1 MLLTLALVPV
11 FGMIGLV
18 TDMGYMHFVM
28 MTAQTAAE
36 VAAQAAIIDMHATV
50 GGAVLS
56 CATVTCASTATACP
70 TNITTPTNSIQRG
83 CMYAQHHGFT
93 GVNQSVTYQAG
104 VAGTPPTA
112 TGIGP
117 ATYWV
122 TYRAIQKV
130 PTMFSAILGN
140 TSSMVVARSSAAII
154 GSSDCI
160 YALSPIGTGFAI
172 SGSASVTSACGVYV
186 DSTNSSALTTGGSS
200 SLSAPDYDVAGNV
213 SVHTPLSPNPNLGV
227 AQMSDPLASL
237 PVPASAPYICG
248 HINYSAP
255 NFSNPTLNPGV
266 YCGGINVGNNSYTL
280 NPGTYILVGGGL
292 STQSTNSSMSGTGVM
307 FYNTYNSTY
316 SYAPISLAA
325 NSTVSLKAPTSGTY
339 AGILIFED
347 RTAPASSDTYG
358 GGSTAVYEGTIYA
371 KNAAITM
378 SGNSGIAAYTLLVA
392 ATISMVGNT
401 QFNNDYTT
409 LPGGSPIQ
417 KIAMVE

>member
-1 MLLTLALVPV
+1 MLTLALVPI
-11 FGMIGLV
+11 FGMMGLV
-18 TDMGYMHFVM
+18 TDIGYMHFVK

-36 VAAQAAIIDMHATV
+36 VAAEAAIIDMHATV
-50 GGAVLS
+50 GGAALS

-70 TNITTPTNSIQRG
+70 TKITTPTNSIQVG
-83 CMYAQHHGFT
+83 CMYAQQHGFT
-93 GVNQSVTYQAG
+93 GANQSVTYQAG
-104 VAGTPPTA
+104 VSGAPPTA
-112 TGIGP
+112 TGIG
-117 ATYWV
+117 AASYWV
-122 TYRAIQKV
+122 TYRAIQTV

-140 TSSMVVARSSAAII
+140 TSGTVVARSSAAIV

-160 YALSPIGTGFAI
+160 YALSKTASGAFAI
-172 SGSASVTSACGVYV
+172 SGSASVTSDCGLYV
-186 DSTNSSALTTGGSS
+186 DSTSASALTTGGSS
-200 SLSAPDYDVAGNV
+200 SLSAPEYDVAGNV
-213 SVHTPLSPNPNLGV
+213 SVHTPLSPSPNLGV
-227 AQMSDPLASL
+227 SQISDPLASL
-237 PVPASAPYICG
+237 PVPASAPYICN

-255 NFSNPTLNPGV
+255 NFSNPTLSQGV

-280 NPGTYILVGGGL
+280 SPGTYILVGGGL
-292 STQSTNSSMSGTGVM
+292 STQSANSSISGTGVM

-347 RTAPASSDTYG
+347 RTAPASSDNYG

-378 SGNSGIAAYTLLVA
+378 SGNSSIAAYTLIVA
-392 ATISMVGNT
+392 NTISMTGST
-401 QFNNDYTT
+401 QLNDDYAS

-417 KIAMVE
+417 KTAVVE